1 MSWYKVGVPAQ
12 PMGATEVV
20 ATAAFVVAAFVV
32 VVVVGGLVVWAS
44 CGPGGP
50 CWVFGKEHLP
60 MSALSNCRGEFR
72 LRILSRRHKSK
83 DIVWL
88 TWIYHS

>member
-20 ATAAFVVAAFVV
+20 ATAAFVVVG
-32 VVVVGGLVVWAS
+32 GGLVVWAS
-44 CGPGGP
+44 CRPWGHL
-50 CWVFGKEHLP
+50 VFGKEHLP

-83 DIVWL
+83 DIVW
-88 TWIYHS
+88 